1 MCGRFVF
8 LSDQDRE
15 QILAQMPDELVAME
29 GREHLNPRRGDIF
42 PSQSVPVIVES
53 EDHRPKME
61 MMRWGYPNPVDEK
74 KLLINARS
82 ETADKKPTFRRDFR
96 ERRCLIPATG
106 FYEWNPDKDQFEFSE
121 PGKLL
126 YLGGI
131 WRPRKDEPEK
141 DEFLILTKEPDETV
155 RPIHNRMPVLIPPD
169 ETMNWLNNPDMRDD
183 LLKAPASLSAR
194 PKFGEQLSML

>member
-15 QILAQMPDELVAME
+15 QILAQMPDELSAMAGSE
-29 GREHLNPRRGDIF
+29 LINPRRGDIF
-42 PSQSVPVIVES
+42 PSQPVPVIVKS

-61 MMRWGYPNPVDEK
+61 MMRWGYPNPFDKK

-82 ETADKKPTFRRDFR
+82 ESADQKPTFRRDFR

-106 FYEWNPDKDQFEFSE
+106 FYEWNPKKEQFEFSD
-121 PGKLL
+121 PGHLL

-131 WRPRKDEPEK
+131 WRPGTDAQGQ
-141 DEFLILTKEPDETV
+141 DEFLILTREPDETV
-155 RPIHNRMPVLIPPD
+155 RPIHSRMPVLIPAKK
-169 ETMNWLNNPDMRDD
+169 TLSWLREADRRME
-183 LLKAPASLSAR
+183 LLREPAPLTAR
-194 PKFGEQLSML
+194 PKSGEQLSLF